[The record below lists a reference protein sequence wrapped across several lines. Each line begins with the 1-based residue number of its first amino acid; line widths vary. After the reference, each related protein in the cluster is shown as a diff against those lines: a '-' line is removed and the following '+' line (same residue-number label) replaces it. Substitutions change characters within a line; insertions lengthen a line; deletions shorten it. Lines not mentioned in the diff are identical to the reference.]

1 MNAVFSLWKK
11 PIDNGKL
18 LYGYNSV
25 FDMACAYVLAIEEA
39 RKYYKNVNLITDNSG
54 YNLLVNSLGIEFNS
68 ATFELN
74 EISNLSPLHWS
85 IPKILACKVQREEFI
100 YLEGNIY
107 LWNDLPEELKKLDI
121 VFQNAE
127 PEKVFDELYV
137 SHIKQNYSK
146 APVKPEIVS
155 SNEIS
160 LAYNTSLTLAN
171 NLDYIGSWT
180 SEAIDYVMRSENAG
194 FWTEQIN
201 AGFHHNMIFD
211 YWFPACIAEKYG
223 LPKAE
228 LLGFY
233 LKDYDAGENKY
244 THTHGF
250 TRREKSVTSTVW
262 KHIQEKY
269 PKYVD
274 ALQKLNPAAA
284 TVNTDSRI

>member
-11 PIDNGKL
+11 PIDRGLL

-25 FDMACAYVLAIEEA
+25 FDLACSYVLAIEEA
-39 RKYYKNVNLITDNSG
+39 RKYYKNVNLITDDSG
-54 YNLLVNSLGIEFNS
+54 YNLLVNSLGIEFNT

-85 IPKILACKVQREEFI
+85 IPKILACKIQREEFI

-137 SHIKQNYSK
+137 AHIKQNYSK
-146 APVKPEIVS
+146 APVKPELVT
-155 SNEIS
+155 SNEVS

-180 SEAIDYVMRSENAG
+180 GAAIDYVMRNENAG
-194 FWTEQIN
+194 FWTEQLN
-201 AGFHHNMIFD
+201 AGLHHNMIFD

-228 LLGFY
+228 MLGFY

-250 TRREKSVTSTVW
+250 SRREPNVTEGVW
-262 KHIQEKY
+262 KHIQENY
-269 PKYVD
+269 PKYID
-274 ALQKLNPAAA
+274 ALQKLKPKSSADNLDPL
-284 TVNTDSRI
+284 I